1 MKKTGL
7 ILTWVCLGWLS
18 FIELVTTLW
27 NKEEMSS
34 LISSFIEPL
43 KTFTEFYL
51 TTFWYF
57 SFPALL
63 LNPSLIQLKT
73 RKFLERSPSN
83 LGVKPVINSRK
94 WLTKCCNRRAEMKSA
109 CHCIQCRILS
119 ATSKLQFR
127 IKIFVNF
134 GFCVQISS
142 VDWFFVLYH
151 ISVHQTHNVKLISYG
166 YGWLAAPSRPVAVR
180 VISGILHFTF

>member
-1 MKKTGL
+1 MDSTCLHCLIHLDAYLIQCLNHRCWRRPESGLKWLEEWVKKTGL

-94 WLTKCCNRRAEMKSA
+94 WLTKCCNRRAEMKGYNLLVIAYNVEYS
-109 CHCIQCRILS
+109 QQLQNS
-119 ATSKLQFR
+119 SLESKYL
-127 IKIFVNF
+127 
-134 GFCVQISS
+134 
-142 VDWFFVLYH
+142 
-151 ISVHQTHNVKLISYG
+151 
-166 YGWLAAPSRPVAVR
+166 
-180 VISGILHFTF
+180 